1 MLKLFARFRYL
12 LIACLLWLAI
22 FSLLYSLNPGSTLST
37 TSSSNIVRSGNLF
50 EPIDGS
56 NPWLKFSDHVRHSMF
71 KDHEKS
77 KDNNNNNNRSNSSFG
92 HLESWLSSKLSIDT
106 MVATTISPL
115 SSSALWSKFDMNR
128 YLSSATLAPNADAY
142 SRNKFNQQASD
153 SLSPDRPI
161 MDARNPLCAKK
172 RYDIERLPPTS
183 VIITFHNEARSTLL
197 RTIVSVL
204 NRSPERLITEIVLID
219 DFSDD
224 PTDCQQ
230 LESIEKVRCIRNDKR
245 EGLVR
250 SRIRGAEAAR
260 GPILTFLDSHC
271 ECNVQ
276 WLEPLLQRV
285 SENPLLV
292 VSPVIDVIGL
302 DDFRYIAASAD
313 LRGGFDWNL
322 VFKWEVLP
330 VHLHQERIEDSTSPI
345 KTPMI
350 AGGLFSVNKTT
361 FDHYGRY
368 DPQMDIWGGENLEIS
383 FRMWQCADGLEILPC
398 SRVGHVFRKQHPYD
412 FPGGSGSVFARNT
425 RRAAEVWMDEYKAY
439 FYDAYPP
446 AKYVPFGDISERV
459 QLRQRLQ
466 CKPFRWYMENVYPE
480 LKPPNGALIGLD
492 RLADSLSKRGA
503 IQQLIG
509 DKCLDTMGNSNLGHI
524 SMYQCHGQGANQEW
538 EFTPDGLI
546 RHDRLCVT
554 ATGFEP
560 ARPVVLSECVAD
572 DSQKWVWAFD
582 RHIKLLSRNLCLDS
596 RFTIQTGIVA
606 DQCNAGS
613 SSQQWR
619 FIAA

>member
-1 MLKLFARFRYL
+1 
-12 LIACLLWLAI
+12 
-22 FSLLYSLNPGSTLST
+22 
-37 TSSSNIVRSGNLF
+37 
-50 EPIDGS
+50 
-56 NPWLKFSDHVRHSMF
+56 
-71 KDHEKS
+71 
-77 KDNNNNNNRSNSSFG
+77 
-92 HLESWLSSKLSIDT
+92 

-161 MDARNPLCAKK
+161 MDARNP
-172 RYDIERLPPTS
+172 
-183 VIITFHNEARSTLL
+183 F
-197 RTIVSVL
+197 
-204 NRSPERLITEIVLID
+204 
-219 DFSDD
+219 DD

-572 DSQKWVWAFD
+572 DSQVRERLIMILMMMMILSNDLFNTKWVWAFD